1 MKKKYI
7 LGIIGLILMLTI
19 SFTLYNSA
27 WDINGKSNFFI
38 ISIDD
43 SGLKYQGKTIDKNVY
58 SYNLS
63 EVLIQD
69 FFANNLTLSDAL
81 ANNQISIK
89 RMLTHMS
96 KTIEDIDNQQII
108 RYGFE
113 NYQIIVSGNNYI
125 ICPNNIEIIEI
136 LNKV

>member
-125 ICPNNIEIIEI
+125 ICPNNIEILEI